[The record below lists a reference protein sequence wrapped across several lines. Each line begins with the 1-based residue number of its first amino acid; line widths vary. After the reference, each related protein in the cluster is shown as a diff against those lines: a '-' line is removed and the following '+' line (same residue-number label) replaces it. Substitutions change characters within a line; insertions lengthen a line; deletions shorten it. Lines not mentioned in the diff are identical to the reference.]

1 MVLYFTSRH
10 ARKWLEDLL
19 AHADIRLDGD
29 RPFDIHVRDER
40 LFNRVARAG
49 TLGAGEAYMEGWW
62 DCDAL
67 DRMFTRA
74 IGAGLENKVRF
85 NLHTLALAARNT
97 LFNMQNRDRA
107 PLVARRHYDFGNRLF
122 ETMLGP
128 NMNYSCAWWSGL
140 EDVKKRK
147 SGVRATAL
155 ARRQARKAS
164 LAPAPAD
171 STDALPACYPRQP
184 GTRLEEAQ
192 NAKMELICRKL
203 QLEPGLKVLDIG
215 CGWGGLARYMARNYG
230 CHVTGI
236 SISRNQIEW
245 ARHRELE
252 PDGPVGPGRITWI
265 LGDYRDLRG
274 EFDRIVSVGM
284 FEHVGRK
291 NYRCYFRTARG
302 LLKTRGLFLLHTI
315 GSLSQRAGCDPWISR
330 YIFPN
335 GQLPTLDAIIRVCQD
350 LFVLEDCHNLG
361 ADYDPTLMAW
371 RERFDLGLRRGAFHL
386 TDAEARMFRY
396 YLLSC
401 AAAFRCR
408 DIELWQ
414 IVLSPSGVACGY
426 DGVR

>member
-1 MVLYFTSRH
+1 MARYFKSRH
-10 ARKWLEDLL
+10 ARQWLENLL
-19 AHADIRLDGD
+19 AHAGIRFDGG
-29 RPFDIHVRDER
+29 RPFDIRVHDER
-40 LFNRVARAG
+40 FFERVAGGG

-62 DCDAL
+62 DCGAL

-74 IGAGLENKVRF
+74 ISAGLENKLRL
-85 NLHTLALAARNT
+85 NLHILALAVRHR
-97 LFNMQNRDRA
+97 LFNMQSRGRA
-107 PLVARRHYDFGNRLF
+107 PMVARRHYDFGNRLF

-128 NMNYSCAWWSGL
+128 SMNYSCAWWSGL
-140 EDVKKRK
+140 EDVRQ
-147 SGVRATAL
+147 
-155 ARRQARKAS
+155 RQARSAAS
-164 LAPAPAD
+164 PDASA
-171 STDALPACYPRQP
+171 DALPACYPPQP
-184 GTRLEEAQ
+184 AARLDEAQ

-203 QLEPGLKVLDIG
+203 HLEPGMEVLDIG
-215 CGWGGLARYMARNYG
+215 CGWGGLARYMAREYD

-236 SISRNQIEW
+236 SVSRNQIAW
-245 ARHRELE
+245 ARERDAAA
-252 PDGPVGPGRITWI
+252 DGPAGPGRLTWI

-284 FEHVGRK
+284 FEHVGSK
-291 NYRCYFRTARG
+291 NYRRFFRTARS
-302 LLKTRGLFLLHTI
+302 LLRPQGLFLLHTI
-315 GSLSQRAGCDPWISR
+315 GALSLRAGCDPWISR

-335 GQLPTLDAIIRVCQD
+335 GQLPSLDAIVRACRG

-371 RERFDLGLRRGAFHL
+371 RERLEAGLDSGAFDL

-414 IVLSPSGVACGY
+414 IVLSPAGVAGGY
-426 DGVR
+426 EAVR

>member
-1 MVLYFTSRH
+1 MSRYSKNQR
-10 ARKWLEDLL
+10 ARKWLEGLL

-29 RPFDIHVRDER
+29 RPFDIRVHDER
-40 LFNRVARAG
+40 LFDRVTAAG

-62 DCDAL
+62 DCEAL
-67 DRMFTRA
+67 DRMFARA
-74 IGAGLENKVRF
+74 ISAGLENKVSR
-85 NLHTLALAARNT
+85 NLTTLALALRHT
-97 LFNMQNRDRA
+97 LFNMQSRRRA
-107 PLVARRHYDFGNRLF
+107 PMVARRHYDFGNELF
-122 ETMLGP
+122 EAMLGP

-140 EDVKKRK
+140 GDVKKRK
-147 SGVRATAL
+147 AGDRS
-155 ARRQARKAS
+155 AREGSAAPDPSAS
-164 LAPAPAD
+164 PD
-171 STDALPACYPRQP
+171 SLPACYPQQP

-192 NAKMELICRKL
+192 NAKMELICQKL
-203 QLEPGLKVLDIG
+203 QLAPGMTVLDIG
-215 CGWGGLARYMARNYG
+215 CGWGSLARYMARQYG

-245 ARHRELE
+245 ARRRELE
-252 PDGPVGPGRITWI
+252 PGGPVAPGRITWI
-265 LGDYRDLRG
+265 LGDYRELRG

-291 NYRCYFRTARG
+291 NYRRFFRTARG
-302 LLKTRGLFLLHTI
+302 LLKPRGLFLLHTI
-315 GSLSQRAGCDPWISR
+315 GSISQRAGCDPWISR

-335 GQLPTLDAIIRVCQD
+335 GQLPTLDSIVRACQG

-371 RERFDLGLRRGAFHL
+371 RERFDEGLRAGAFDL

-396 YLLSC
+396 YLLTC

-414 IVLSPSGVACGY
+414 IMLSPGGVAGGY
-426 DGVR
+426 EAVR

>member
-1 MVLYFTSRH
+1 MARYFKSRH
-10 ARKWLEDLL
+10 ARQWLEKLL
-19 AHADIRLDGD
+19 AHADIRFDGG
-29 RPFDIHVRDER
+29 RPFDIRVHDER
-40 LFNRVARAG
+40 LFERVAGGG

-62 DCDAL
+62 DCGAL

-74 IGAGLENKVRF
+74 ISAGLENKLRL
-85 NLHTLALAARNT
+85 NLHILALALRHR
-97 LFNMQNRDRA
+97 LFNMQSRGRA
-107 PLVARRHYDFGNRLF
+107 PMVARRHYDFGNRLF

-128 NMNYSCAWWSGL
+128 SMNYSCAWWSGL
-140 EDVKKRK
+140 EDVRQ
-147 SGVRATAL
+147 G
-155 ARRQARKAS
+155 QARNAGA
-164 LAPAPAD
+164 APGAD
-171 STDALPACYPRQP
+171 ADGLPACYPQQP
-184 GTRLEEAQ
+184 GARLDEAQ

-203 QLEPGLKVLDIG
+203 HLEPGMEVLDIG
-215 CGWGGLARYMARNYG
+215 CGWGGLARYMAREYG

-236 SISRNQIEW
+236 SVSRNQIAW
-245 ARHRELE
+245 ARERDAAR
-252 PDGPVGPGRITWI
+252 DGPAGPGRLTWV

-284 FEHVGRK
+284 FEHVGSK
-291 NYRCYFRTARG
+291 NYRRYFRTARG
-302 LLKTRGLFLLHTI
+302 LLKPRGLFLLHTI
-315 GSLSQRAGCDPWISR
+315 GALSLRAGCDPWISR

-335 GQLPTLDAIIRVCQD
+335 GQLPSLDAIVRACRG

-371 RERFDLGLRRGAFHL
+371 RERLEVGLDSGAFDL

-414 IVLSPSGVACGY
+414 IVLSPAGVAGGY
-426 DGVR
+426 EGVR